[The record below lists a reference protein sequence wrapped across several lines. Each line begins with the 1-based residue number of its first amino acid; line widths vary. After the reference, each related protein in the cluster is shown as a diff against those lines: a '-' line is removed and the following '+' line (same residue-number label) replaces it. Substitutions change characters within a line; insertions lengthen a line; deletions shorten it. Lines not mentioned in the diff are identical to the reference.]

1 LDKTGEIRDLS
12 QINKP
17 PEAVEHVEGE
27 TLSRYLLFHYN
38 CWEYDYYEEPLIAI
52 VASILDQIDEKV
64 DLIPENLKERILAVL
79 KVLGKGLVKKTIQIV
94 DDKAGINLEK
104 TLEILKEGGE
114 AAEATLKESHEYD
127 QYFDFKKTLKELKKT
142 IAELSENQT
151 IIFVVDELDRCL
163 PEYTIKVLERLHH
176 LFDGIS
182 NVQVLLSIDI
192 AQLKHVVR
200 QIYGDETD
208 VKNYL
213 RKFIQFEVFLGEGV
227 VNDKF
232 NERFKQY
239 TSHFQVDSSS
249 TSAIDVDEF
258 KTIILAGIDMRSRI
272 SIVDRCLLIHSL
284 SDADD
289 TLDLSYM
296 CLELLLVV
304 LNDYGIDVDHAKN
317 LWQHRTICKARTE
330 ISV

>member
-1 LDKTGEIRDLS
+1 M
-12 QINKP
+12 
-17 PEAVEHVEGE
+17 
-27 TLSRYLLFHYN
+27 
-38 CWEYDYYEEPLIAI
+38 
-52 VASILDQIDEKV
+52 
-64 DLIPENLKERILAVL
+64 
-79 KVLGKGLVKKTIQIV
+79 
-94 DDKAGINLEK
+94 
-104 TLEILKEGGE
+104 
-114 AAEATLKESHEYD
+114 
-127 QYFDFKKTLKELKKT
+127 
-142 IAELSENQT
+142 
-151 IIFVVDELDRCL
+151 DELDRCL

-176 LFDGIS
+176 LFDGIP

-213 RKFIQFEVFLGEGV
+213 RIFIQFEVFLGEGV

-239 TSHFQVDSSS
+239 TSHFQVESSS

-317 LWQHRTICKARTE
+317 LINITE
-330 ISV
+330 VFEKTRLRNDKKEVTKGLAILSSKYSTNRVYTRGSEKILYRDSEESSVNVGCLLGKLLYAYRGILGFEDQYTMASFDNDIIAFFDYGKKFWNYLQIIH